1 MWYKIILLMLLVGN
15 LYTQELAQLRV
26 LGKPQK
32 STDEFVAKRDVNG
45 RFCAAIKIVSDM
57 EGFKYDSNNGVVAVD
72 DQPGQDL
79 VYLQPDERVLKI
91 FHTGYEPLKI
101 ILSNYGIQLKPR
113 EVWTLKISG
122 VGKAANTLPVTFLV
136 QPQDARIEVD
146 GVQAKHGQPI
156 DLSPGRHQ
164 LKIYKQGY
172 RPIEKEIQVSKS
184 QVLFNFTL
192 QEVEIQPVTIKSQP
206 TGAQIYINGVL
217 KGQTDYGF
225 WLYPGDY
232 QLKLSL
238 PGYVEV
244 NQTITVRENQSNEF
258 FFTLIKN
265 AGYLQV
271 TLDPPDVQ
279 LLINGQ
285 LYNPAEKIALA
296 PGTYQ
301 VVVSKNGYLEQREE
315 IQIKIGETVTRH
327 YTLTKNAATLLVQVS
342 PANARLLINK
352 EDYSG
357 RSSIEL
363 PPGTYKIEVLAE
375 GFYPHS
381 ETVQLQRGQ
390 VVRKRFNLRQMLG
403 GLRFSVYPVFANV
416 RLMRNGRIVQSW
428 QGLKLL
434 KNLPVGEYLVEA
446 SANGYSTERK
456 TLTIRENQTTNVEI
470 KLRKGVFFTGT
481 ARRTSATG
489 RLKLNATPPDAQITV
504 DGKPIP
510 DTYLILPVGRYTVRC
525 EKSGYYAQKKKAHIS
540 RNQDTVLEFNLQ
552 RKTKGKG
559 IVRSL
564 FFPGWGQSY
573 MENGGRGLFYKFGF
587 LLSAAGAYYF
597 TDQYNKSV
605 KEYNTLHDQYLQA
618 IDYQQALD
626 LGDQME
632 SQYKKV
638 EDNEKFRNYFYAAT
652 AGVWLINLL
661 DAMFLPPGWKR
672 SAKFSLNSGPNGVKI
687 NIALQ

>member
-1 MWYKIILLMLLVGN
+1 MWYKLILSMLLIGSLN
-15 LYTQELAQLRV
+15 AQELAQLRV

-32 STDEFVAKRDVNG
+32 SSDEFVAKRDANG
-45 RFCAAIKIVSDM
+45 RYCAMIKVISDM
-57 EGFKYDSNNGVVAVD
+57 EGFQYDANNGVVEVD

-91 FHTGYEPLKI
+91 LHTGYEPLKM
-101 ILSNYGIQLKPR
+101 ILSEYGIQLKPR
-113 EVWTLKISG
+113 AVWSIKISG

-136 QPQDARIEVD
+136 QPQDAQIEVD
-146 GVQAKHGQPI
+146 GVAAQHGKPI

-164 LKIYKQGY
+164 LKIYKEGY
-172 RPIEKEIQVSKS
+172 RPIEEEIQVSKS

-244 NQTITVRENQSNEF
+244 NQTITVRENQNNEF
-258 FFTLIKN
+258 SFTLLKN

-271 TLDPPDVQ
+271 TLDPPDAQ

-285 LYNPAEKIALA
+285 AYQATGKIALA

-301 VVVSKNGYLEQREE
+301 VVVTKNGYLEQRDEV
-315 IQIKIGETVTRH
+315 QIKIGQTVIRH

-363 PPGTYKIEVLAE
+363 PPGTYKIEVLAK
-375 GFYPHS
+375 GYYPQS
-381 ETVQLQRGQ
+381 ATVQLKRGQ
-390 VVRKRFNLRQMLG
+390 VIRKDFNLQQMVG
-403 GLRFSVYPVFANV
+403 GLRFSVNPVFAEV
-416 RLMRNGRIVQSW
+416 RLMRNGQTVQRW

-434 KNLPVGEYLVEA
+434 KNLPVGEYQIEA

-456 TLTIRENQTTNVEI
+456 NLTIRENQTTNVEI
-470 KLRKGVFFTGT
+470 KLRKGVFLR
-481 ARRTSATG
+481 ARRAE
-489 RLKLNATPPDAQITV
+489 RQPPDA
-504 DGKPIP
+504 
-510 DTYLILPVGRYTVRC
+510 
-525 EKSGYYAQKKKAHIS
+525 
-540 RNQDTVLEFNLQ
+540 
-552 RKTKGKG
+552 
-559 IVRSL
+559 
-564 FFPGWGQSY
+564 
-573 MENGGRGLFYKFGF
+573 
-587 LLSAAGAYYF
+587 
-597 TDQYNKSV
+597 
-605 KEYNTLHDQYLQA
+605 
-618 IDYQQALD
+618 
-626 LGDQME
+626 
-632 SQYKKV
+632 
-638 EDNEKFRNYFYAAT
+638 
-652 AGVWLINLL
+652 
-661 DAMFLPPGWKR
+661 
-672 SAKFSLNSGPNGVKI
+672 
-687 NIALQ
+687 

>member
-1 MWYKIILLMLLVGN
+1 MWYKLILSMLLIGSLN
-15 LYTQELAQLRV
+15 AQQLAQLRV
-26 LGKPQK
+26 LGKAQK
-32 STDEFVAKRDVNG
+32 SPDEFVAKRDANG
-45 RFCAAIKIVSDM
+45 RYCAMIKVISDM
-57 EGFKYDSNNGVVAVD
+57 EGFQYDAYNGVVAVE

-79 VYLQPDERVLKI
+79 VYLQPDERVLEI
-91 FHTGYEPLKI
+91 FHSGYEPLKL
-101 ILSNYGIQLKPR
+101 ILSEYGIQLKPR
-113 EVWTLKISG
+113 QVWSIKISG

-136 QPQDARIEVD
+136 QPQDAQIEVD
-146 GVQAKHGQPI
+146 GVAAQHGKPI

-164 LKIYKQGY
+164 LKIYKEGY

-192 QEVEIQPVTIKSQP
+192 QEVQLQPVTIKSQP
-206 TGAQIYINGVL
+206 AGAQIYINGVL
-217 KGQTDYGF
+217 KGKTDYGF

-244 NQTITVRENQSNEF
+244 NQTITVRENQNNEF
-258 FFTLIKN
+258 SFTLLKN

-271 TLDPPDVQ
+271 TLDPPDAQ

-285 LYNPAEKIALA
+285 AYQPTGKIALA
-296 PGTYQ
+296 PGAYQ
-301 VVVSKNGYLEQREE
+301 VVVTKNGYLEQRDEV
-315 IQIKIGETVTRH
+315 QIKIGQTVTRH
-327 YTLTKNAATLLVQVS
+327 YTLTKNAATLQVQVS
-342 PANARLLINK
+342 PANAQLLINK

-363 PPGTYKIEVLAE
+363 PPGTYKIEVLAK
-375 GFYPHS
+375 GFYPQS
-381 ETVQLQRGQ
+381 ATIQLKRGQ
-390 VVRKRFNLRQMLG
+390 VIRKEFNLQQMLG
-403 GLRFSVYPVFANV
+403 SLRFSVTPVFANV
-416 RLMRNGRIVQSW
+416 RLMRNGRTVQSW

-434 KNLPVGEYLVEA
+434 KDLPVGEYLIEA

-456 TLTIRENQTTNVEI
+456 TITIRDKQTTSVEI

-510 DTYLILPVGRYTVRC
+510 DTYLILPVGSYTVRC
-525 EKSGYYAQKKKAHIS
+525 EKSGYYAQEKKVHIS
-540 RNQDTVLEFNLQ
+540 RNQETALDFNLQ

-573 MENGGRGLFYKFGF
+573 MENGGRGLMYKFSF

-597 TDQYNKSV
+597 TNQYNKSV
-605 KEYNTLHDQYLQA
+605 KDYDTIHEQYLQA
-618 IDYQQALD
+618 VDYRHVLE

-632 SQYKKV
+632 SKYKKV
-638 EDNEKFRNYFYAAT
+638 EDNEKLRNYLYAAT
-652 AGVWLINLL
+652 AAVWAINVL
-661 DAMFLPPGWKR
+661 DAMILPPGWKT
-672 SAKFSLNSGPNGVKI
+672 SAKFSINSAPNGIGI
-687 NIALQ
+687 NIAIR

>member
-15 LYTQELAQLRV
+15 LYAQQLAQLRV

-45 RFCAAIKIVSDM
+45 RFCAAIKVVSDM

-113 EVWTLKISG
+113 EVWTIKISG

-136 QPQDARIEVD
+136 QPQDAQIEVD

-271 TLDPPDVQ
+271 TLDPPDAQ

-285 LYNPAEKIALA
+285 IYQPTGKIALA

-327 YTLTKNAATLLVQVS
+327 YTLTKNAATLLVQVR

-416 RLMRNGRIVQSW
+416 RLMRNGHTVQSW

-540 RNQDTVLEFNLQ
+540 RNQETVLEFNLQ
-552 RKTKGKG
+552 HKTKGKG

-672 SAKFSLNSGPNGVKI
+672 SAKFSLNSSPSGVGI
-687 NIALQ
+687 NIAIR